1 MCCVYEVRSIVHVYE
16 VYVCI
21 SQKSMC
27 AKCVGCEM
35 CCVYEVYA
43 CEMCW
48 IAGEWYAGEWG
59 SGMPYHSPAI
69 HKASRGIVWRTA
81 VRGVYVQTEH
91 TATYKHTHTRL
102 TRCYARHTTHPQHT
116 PTNIRTREHSHH
128 TAAHHTHATYH
139 DIPLRTHSSRTVPQH
154 TTDTVLW
161 CVNVRTPL
169 TQHTTTHRS
178 QHVTQ
183 TTDRN
188 ATTQPNDAPHNTPL
202 SRKPHIFLDAHI
214 HVY

>member
-1 MCCVYEVRSIVHVYE
+1 M
-16 VYVCI
+16 
-21 SQKSMC
+21 
-27 AKCVGCEM
+27 
-35 CCVYEVYA
+35 
-43 CEMCW
+43 
-48 IAGEWYAGEWG
+48 
-59 SGMPYHSPAI
+59 
-69 HKASRGIVWRTA
+69 WRTV

-102 TRCYARHTTHPQHT
+102 TRCHARHTTHPQHT
-116 PTNIRTREHSHH
+116 PTNIRTREHAHR